1 MENEKQHLT
10 IQTVSAVVKMHIGIL
25 SITNTVDVIVASSS
39 WSLSCIII
47 NEDFKKKNNKV
58 FSKTLVNKLNGN

>member
-1 MENEKQHLT
+1 MENVKQHLT
-10 IQTVSAVVKMHIGIL
+10 IRTVSAVVKMHIGIL
-25 SITNTVDVIVASSS
+25 SITNTADVIVSSSS

-47 NEDFKKKNNKV
+47 NEDFKKNNKV